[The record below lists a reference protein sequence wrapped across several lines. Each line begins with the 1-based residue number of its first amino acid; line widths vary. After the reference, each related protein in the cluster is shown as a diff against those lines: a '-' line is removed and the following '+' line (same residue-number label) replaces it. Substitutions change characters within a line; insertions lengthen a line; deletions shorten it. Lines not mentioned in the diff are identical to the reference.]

1 MFPRY
6 LYIMFATCVCTKK
19 CLKWALVCVFQTSL
33 SCKIKQDKNRV
44 RWNTLP
50 SLSLSWGTWT
60 EHSWSAES
68 AKGSQVASKAN
79 ADLHVV
85 DRPTQLICI
94 SDIYLLSADKYQRQ
108 SKANADLHEER
119 NEFKTLMSQ
128 FFLSLQLCEVEKYQ
142 QRALLSLITYNT
154 VLLRYSCWIK

>member
-50 SLSLSWGTWT
+50 SLSLSWQTCTQLVSRVCKRIPSCKQSKCWLAC
-60 EHSWSAES
+60 SWSPNS
-68 AKGSQVASKAN
+68 T
-79 ADLHVV
+79 DLYFWYLFVV
-85 DRPTQLICI
+85 SRQIPKT
-94 SDIYLLSADKYQRQ
+94 KQ
-108 SKANADLHEER
+108 SKCWLAWGEEWIQ
-119 NEFKTLMSQ
+119 NTDESIFSELATLW
-128 FFLSLQLCEVEKYQ
+128 
-142 QRALLSLITYNT
+142 
-154 VLLRYSCWIK
+154 CWEIPIEGAFVFHNSPL